1 MIDPLL
7 IRWGI
12 SDETHVKRAA
22 SFQIVSGHC
31 SSVELFSY
39 FLAVMGSS
47 SSKKNT
53 GKVVT
58 LSLISLY
65 RFGSSNGLLLNLLIH
80 GRSILQ
86 KADMAEMASER

>member
-39 FLAVMGSS
+39 LLAVMGSF

-65 RFGSSNGLLLNLLIH
+65 RFGVV
-80 GRSILQ
+80 
-86 KADMAEMASER
+86 MACS

>member
-7 IRWGI
+7 IRWGN

-22 SFQIVSGHC
+22 SSEIVSRLC
-31 SSVELFSY
+31 SSVERFSY

-47 SSKKNT
+47 SSKNHT

-58 LSLISLY
+58 VSLISL
-65 RFGSSNGLLLNLLIH
+65 SSLL
-80 GRSILQ
+80 
-86 KADMAEMASER
+86 E